1 MKSQDPFL
9 HPAVGKVLK
18 AVWYEGSS
26 RKPALASRFG
36 DRCNVVGYE
45 EKEVPEAM
53 VTIAATAVR
62 QTVHLSFSRLCYYQI
77 EAALIGCS
85 NRTAD
90 KVSRED
96 FSASTF
102 GEVHNW
108 HCDLLGGIRARNKR
122 LHHRIL
128 SSIHNAVT

>member
-26 RKPALASRFG
+26 QKPALASRFG
-36 DRCNVVGYE
+36 NRCSVVGY
-45 EKEVPEAM
+45 KGKVVPEAM
-53 VTIAATAVR
+53 VTIAATVVR
-62 QTVHLSFSRLCYYQI
+62 QTVHLLSSRLCYYQI
-77 EAALIGCS
+77 EAALIDCS

-90 KVSRED
+90 KVSHED
-96 FSASTF
+96 FSAGTF
-102 GEVHNW
+102 EEVHNW
-108 HCDLLGGIRARNKR
+108 HCDLLGGICARNKR